1 MDKLQVAFDIVLKKA
16 MEQRQAGEV
25 PSFLGIRGMLA
36 LMYDRIRAFAKE
48 PEDMSEPVLD
58 LAIKAMFAVAEC
70 LPDPHEG
77 IGHLDEP
84 EENHEEEVV
93 DDEEKA
99 MPRVGP
105 PPEND
110 KRWTPVPPNAPLP
123 SVDNDDELLDEDA

>member
-16 MEQRQAGEV
+16 MEQRQAGEI
-25 PSFLGIRGMLA
+25 PSFLGLRGMLA

-58 LAIKAMFAVAEC
+58 LAVKAMFAMAEC
-70 LPDPHEG
+70 LPDM
-77 IGHLDEP
+77 DFAP
-84 EENHEEEVV
+84 EQEDPVSENHEEEVV
-93 DDEEKA
+93 ETPPDIIEEPAK
-99 MPRVGP
+99 
-105 PPEND
+105 ND